1 MFYGHAIFIGGHSQK
16 GSRYLSF
23 PLGLSLSRPVDTK
36 TDFNLNNNIA
46 TLSLIST
53 SSVKQFTGKCPDTYS
68 NLGRFPFTKKPENFH
83 WEFPFGKNAFHLSH
97 VPFVHRPLSVASP
110 NDQMPLVNCSA
121 IISNTSFF
129 VPFPPNKHLLLA
141 YVVKRR
147 LTSVSFHL
155 PRCSGVETLPVNEEL
170 PKNFSELFMQHFR
183 RKMCTGKNSFERA
196 RISTYH
202 SYIRHICAAIN
213 FPDLVLEL
221 GRQSTHSSPE
231 SLLQKASKKL
241 TLINRHIC

>member
-1 MFYGHAIFIGGHSQK
+1 MFLVLCTICEKSARGYSDLRCVVRDGGHE
-16 GSRYLSF
+16 
-23 PLGLSLSRPVDTK
+23 
-36 TDFNLNNNIA
+36 
-46 TLSLIST
+46 
-53 SSVKQFTGKCPDTYS
+53 
-68 NLGRFPFTKKPENFH
+68 RFPFTKKPGKFPLGISI
-83 WEFPFGKNAFHLSH
+83 WEEC
-97 VPFVHRPLSVASP
+97 VPFLTCPIRS

-129 VPFPPNKHLLLA
+129 VPFPPNKHLLSA

-147 LTSVSFHL
+147 LTSVSFYL
-155 PRCSGVETLPVNEEL
+155 PRCSGIEPLPVNEEL

-213 FPDLVLEL
+213 FLDLALEL
-221 GRQSTHSSPE
+221 GRQSTRSSPE
-231 SLLQKASKKL
+231 SLFAKSFQKTDPDRPPYLLKHERRLAA
-241 TLINRHIC
+241 

>member
-1 MFYGHAIFIGGHSQK
+1 MLVKSTIFIAENSGVW
-16 GSRYLSF
+16 F
-23 PLGLSLSRPVDTK
+23 
-36 TDFNLNNNIA
+36 
-46 TLSLIST
+46 
-53 SSVKQFTGKCPDTYS
+53 SVFSQFTLPNSSYLLVYLRGIFH
-68 NLGRFPFTKKPENFH
+68 LQKKPENFH
-83 WEFPFGKNAFHLSH
+83 RKFPFGKSVFHLSH

-129 VPFPPNKHLLLA
+129 VPFPPNKHLLSA

-170 PKNFSELFMQHFR
+170 PKNFSQLFMQHFR
-183 RKMCTGKNSFERA
+183 RKMCTGKNNFERA

-213 FPDLVLEL
+213 FLDLALEL
-221 GRQSTHSSPE
+221 GRQSTRSSPE
-231 SLLQKASKKL
+231 SLFAKSFQKTDPDQPPYLLKHKRRLAA
-241 TLINRHIC
+241 